1 MKRAA
6 LGALAVALLATLAV
20 PATASA
26 IDLNPL
32 PSLNPVDYVVDGF
45 KALVGFIFGDI
56 DSLGKHLVNLLL
68 AVPIL
73 TDHGNF
79 PRLNEYRGYLQ
90 TGVTWGVLPL
100 GLVIA
105 SLRYW
110 LTAGQ
115 GVYDGLVG
123 FIRTAG
129 ALCMMLAF
137 VPAFDQISRAVNAL
151 TSAIVTTPIVG
162 HGLSQGLV
170 GTIST
175 APLAGGGIQM
185 IIALIAIVMALILL
199 AVKVIVTALLAVLFV
214 LSPLAI
220 AVWPIEELSWA
231 LKTLMGAIGALL
243 MFPVL
248 WAVSFGTFAVL
259 NADALFPGDHG
270 DILASVLSPLIA
282 LASLIIAFR
291 LPFAVLNQ
299 AMGAGLA
306 PHGGRAARGIQ
317 NVRDRAPNGRRGPGP
332 PKATPEGPAW
342 WRAGRP

>member
-1 MKRAA
+1 MKRQ
-6 LGALAVALLATLAV
+6 ALLAATLVTLLALAA
-20 PATASA
+20 PAPADAFS
-26 IDLNPL
+26 L
-32 PSLNPVDYVVDGF
+32 PSLNPVDYMIDGF
-45 KALVGFIFGDI
+45 KALIGFIFGDI
-56 DSLGKHLVNLLL
+56 DTLGHHLVNLLL

-79 PRLNEYRGYLQ
+79 PRLNEYRSYLQ
-90 TGVTWGVLPL
+90 TGMWGILPL

-110 LTAGQ
+110 MSAGQ
-115 GVYDGLVG
+115 GAYDGLMG

-129 ALCMMLAF
+129 AVAILLAF
-137 VPAFDQISRAVNAL
+137 PVAFDGVSRAVNAF
-151 TSAIVTTPIVG
+151 TSASITTPIVG

-170 GTIST
+170 GTLST
-175 APLAGGGIQM
+175 APLAGGGITM
-185 IIALIAIVMALILL
+185 LIGIAAMCMALILL
-199 AVKVIVTALLAVLFV
+199 VVKVIVTSLLAVLFV

-231 LKTLMGAIGALL
+231 LKTLMAAIGALL

-299 AMGAGLA
+299 AMGASLSS
-306 PHGGRAARGIQ
+306 HGGRVTHVMRT
-317 NVRDRAPNGRRGPGP
+317 VRDRAPNGRRGPGP
-332 PKATPEGPAW
+332 PKPVPEGPAW

>member
-1 MKRAA
+1 MPRRAFLTAA
-6 LGALAVALLATLAV
+6 LVTLLALAA
-20 PATASA
+20 PAPADAFS
-26 IDLNPL
+26 L
-32 PSLNPVDYVVDGF
+32 PSLNPVDYMIDGF
-45 KALVGFIFGDI
+45 KALIGFIFGDI
-56 DSLGKHLVNLLL
+56 DTLGRHLVNLLL

-73 TDHGNF
+73 TDTRNF

-90 TGVTWGVLPL
+90 TGLTWGVLPL

-105 SLRYW
+105 TLRYW

-115 GVYDGLVG
+115 GVYDGLMG
-123 FIRTAG
+123 FLRTVA
-129 ALCMMLAF
+129 ALCMMLTF
-137 VPAFDQISRAVNAL
+137 VPAFDGVSRAVNAL
-151 TSAIVTTPIVG
+151 TSAIVATPIVG

-170 GTIST
+170 GTLST
-175 APLAGGGIQM
+175 APLAGGGITM
-185 IIALIAIVMALILL
+185 IITLIAIVMALILL
-199 AVKVIVTALLAVLFV
+199 AVKVIVTSLLAVLFV

-231 LKTLMGAIGALL
+231 LKTLMAAIGALL

-270 DILASVLSPLIA
+270 DILTTVLSPLIT
-282 LASLIIAFR
+282 LAALIIAYR

-299 AMGAGLA
+299 AMGASLSS
-306 PHGGRAARGIQ
+306 HGGRVTHVMRT
-317 NVRDRAPNGRRGPGP
+317 VRDRAPNGRRGPGP
-332 PKATPEGPAW
+332 PKPVPEGPAW